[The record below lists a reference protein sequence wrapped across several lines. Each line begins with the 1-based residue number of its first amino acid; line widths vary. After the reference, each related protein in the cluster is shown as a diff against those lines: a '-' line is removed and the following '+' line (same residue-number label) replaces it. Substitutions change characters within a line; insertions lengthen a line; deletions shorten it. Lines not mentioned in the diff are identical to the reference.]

1 MEDKPASASLLRTS
15 SIMSSKSFKNSINDN
30 DNTSRSSRASMAS
43 SRSSM
48 ANKNGQTARQVGSK
62 YARILPDGN
71 VEELGRRQT
80 IDLKAMKEAAAIEEK
95 QRNNGLAP
103 LFMFLTSSLNVE
115 MVYVILQGISQ
126 FSLLNFVKDGLS
138 KDQLKRFQQMEY
150 IVKDGDIT
158 VILRQVEI
166 KNADKWSAT
175 SGRDM
180 VTDIGRVKTLAD
192 GG

>member
-43 SRSSM
+43 SRGSM

-62 YARILPDGN
+62 YARILPDGKF
-71 VEELGRRQT
+71 EELGRRQT
-80 IDLKAMKEAAAIEEK
+80 IDVKAMKDAAAIEEK
-95 QRNNGLAP
+95 QRDNGLAP

-138 KDQLKRFQQMEY
+138 KDQLKRF
-150 IVKDGDIT
+150 
-158 VILRQVEI
+158 
-166 KNADKWSAT
+166 
-175 SGRDM
+175 
-180 VTDIGRVKTLAD
+180 
-192 GG
+192 